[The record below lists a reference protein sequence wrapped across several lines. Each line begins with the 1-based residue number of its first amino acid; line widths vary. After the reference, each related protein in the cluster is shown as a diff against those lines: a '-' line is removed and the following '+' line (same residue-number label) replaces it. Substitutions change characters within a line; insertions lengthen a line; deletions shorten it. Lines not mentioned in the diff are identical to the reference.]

1 MTETKHIIN
10 ILTFSHPEEKKEF
23 GFKLIKEEGYSPLR
37 RGEFPKE
44 LWAKHQ
50 EELAEIKNLYCN
62 FKTTEN
68 CKYTTKVDFT
78 KSIFFAKH
86 YYHYR
91 IAKYFRDVANVVHPN
106 FINAATMW
114 FEAPVES
121 TPEYTLYYKFT
132 LSVRLAIMTDMPEL
146 IITFDGTSKVLKKNV
161 LQLVSEDISTDNLN
175 WLVCN
180 GELIN
185 YEDFTDEDN
194 NSLDEFYPVL
204 NPDLEDALKYP
215 PEPPKKNDDR
225 YANFFKNINGL
236 LSKYLD
242 TEEFKQVIPHSG
254 SWHELESVFLTS
266 EGTNLLKFGRGTH
279 TDPYEGLKTYKPCEP
294 APSGHY
300 RFFFICHEDDKET
313 ARTFH
318 RYSKKLEGHGFID
331 FAKFLSLPVTYD
343 EDMHIFFQDINNP
356 IPDIKEKLSKAN
368 LIPNT
373 NYLAIYI
380 SPYSK
385 FESDP
390 IKRNY
395 YYKIKQLLLQYKIS
409 SQVVYNKN
417 INKENFKFSVA
428 NIAVA
433 ILAKLGG
440 IPWRL
445 DREINNELVIGIGA
459 FKTKKYNTR
468 YIGSTFCFA
477 NDGHFKGFNVLPADN
492 HRLLAGAIREA
503 VEEYRNQHQDT
514 ERLIIHFYKRMS
526 NSEIV
531 PIIKQLKSIDKDI
544 PIVIVTVNKTE
555 SSDLVLFDDEYKHKM
570 PYSGTYI
577 PIGMN
582 SYILCNNTRYRPTL
596 NDEHTDEE
604 REAERIQLAKQLKSF
619 PLPVKL
625 HLQSTDESII
635 KDPEEV
641 RKLIDQVYQFS
652 RMYWKSVS
660 QQSIPVTTKYPEM
673 VAEIYPHF
681 EGGKLYDFGKKNLWF
696 L

>member
-1 MTETKHIIN
+1 MVDSKHIVN
-10 ILTFSHPEEKKEF
+10 ILTFSHPEEIKEF
-23 GFKLIKEEGYSPLR
+23 GFKLNKEEGHSPLR
-37 RGEFPKE
+37 RGEFPRE
-44 LWAKHQ
+44 LWAEHHN
-50 EELAEIKNLYCN
+50 ELADIKNLYCN

-68 CKYTTKVDFT
+68 CQYITKVDFT
-78 KSIFFAKH
+78 KSIYFAKH
-86 YYHYR
+86 YYHFR
-91 IAKYFRDVANVVHPN
+91 IAEYFKDVAHVVHPN
-106 FINAATMW
+106 FINAATIW
-114 FEAPVES
+114 FESQSES
-121 TPEYTLYYKFT
+121 TAVFKLYYKFT
-132 LSVRLAIMTDMPEL
+132 LSVRLSTVTKQPEL
-146 IITFDGTSKVLKKNV
+146 IVSFDGKSKVLKKSI
-161 LQLVSEDISTDNLN
+161 LQLLSDDIATENLH
-175 WLVCN
+175 WLVRN
-180 GELIN
+180 GVLVN

-194 NSLDEFYPVL
+194 NFLDEFYPVL
-204 NPDLEDALKYP
+204 NRDLADALKFAP
-215 PEPPKKNDDR
+215 NPPKKNDDK
-225 YANFFKNINGL
+225 YVNYLKNINGL
-236 LSKYLD
+236 LSKYLNTD
-242 TEEFKQVIPHSG
+242 EFKQVIPHSG
-254 SWHELESVFLTS
+254 TWHSIDSVSLTS
-266 EGTNLLKFGRGTH
+266 EGTNLLKFGLGTH
-279 TDPYEGLKTYKPCEP
+279 TDPYEGLKAFKPCVP
-294 APSGHY
+294 APKGHY
-300 RFFFICHEDDKET
+300 RFFFICHESDKET

-331 FAKFLSLPVTYD
+331 FAQFLSLPVTYD

-356 IPDIKEKLSKAN
+356 ISDIKEKLSKAS

-380 SPYSK
+380 SPFSK
-385 FESDP
+385 YEADP

-395 YYKIKQLLLQYKIS
+395 YYKVKQLLLQYNVS
-409 SQVVYNKN
+409 SQVIYNKN
-417 INKENFKFSVA
+417 INKEDFKWSVS

-445 DREINNELVIGIGA
+445 DREINNELIVGIGA

-492 HRLLAGAIREA
+492 NRLLAGAIREA
-503 VEEYRNQHQDT
+503 VEEYRNQHQET

-526 NSEIV
+526 NREIV
-531 PIIKQLKSIDKDI
+531 PIIRQLKSIDKNI

-555 SSDLVLFDDEYKHKM
+555 SSDLVLFDDDYEHKM

-577 PIGMN
+577 PIGMD
-582 SYILCNNTRYRPTL
+582 SYILCNNTRYKPTL
-596 NDEHTDEE
+596 NEENTEEE
-604 REAERIQLAKQLKSF
+604 RKTELLKLEKQIKSY
-619 PLPVKL
+619 PLPIKL
-625 HLQSTDESII
+625 HLQSTDETII
-635 KDPEEV
+635 RDPEEV

-660 QQSIPVTTKYPEM
+660 LQNIPVTTKYPEM

>member
-10 ILTFSHPEEKKEF
+10 VLTFSHPEKELTF
-23 GFKLIKEEGYSPLR
+23 GFKLKKANGHSPLR
-37 RGEFPKE
+37 KAEFPRE

-50 EELAEIKNLYCN
+50 KDLSNTQYLYCD
-62 FKTTEN
+62 FSTTDN
-68 CKYTTKVDFT
+68 CDYIISVDLT
-78 KSIFFAKH
+78 YSIYFAKH
-86 YYHYR
+86 YYHFR
-91 IAKYFRDVANVVHPN
+91 IAEYFKQVAHVVHPN
-106 FINAATMW
+106 FINAATIW
-114 FEAPVES
+114 FKAPGES
-121 TPEYTLYYKFT
+121 TPGYTLYYKFT
-132 LSVRLAIMTDMPEL
+132 LSVRLAIMTDKPEL
-146 IITFDGTSKVLKKNV
+146 IVAFDGTSKVLTKNV

-175 WLVCN
+175 WLVRN

-194 NSLDEFYPVL
+194 NNLDEFFPVL

-215 PEPPKKNDDR
+215 PEPPKKNDDK
-225 YANFFKNINGL
+225 YANYFKNIDIL

-254 SWHELESVFLTS
+254 SWHELKSVSLTS

-279 TDPYEGLKTYKPCEP
+279 TDPYEGLKKYKPCVP
-294 APSGHY
+294 APQGHY
-300 RFFFICHEDDKET
+300 RFFFICHESDMET

-318 RYSKKLEGHGFID
+318 KYSKKVEGYGFIN
-331 FAKFLSLPVTYD
+331 FAEFLSLPVTYD
-343 EDMHIFFQDINNP
+343 EDLHIIFKNIDNP
-356 IPDIKEKLSKAN
+356 IPEIQEKLSN
-368 LIPNT
+368 TSLVPNT
-373 NYLAIYI
+373 NYLAVYI
-380 SPYSK
+380 SPYNK
-385 FESDP
+385 YEADP
-390 IKRNY
+390 VKRNY
-395 YYKIKQLLLQYKIS
+395 YYRIKQLLLRYKIS

-417 INKENFKFSVA
+417 INADNFKFSVS
-428 NIAVA
+428 NIAIA

-445 DREINNELVIGIGA
+445 DREVNNELIVGIGA
-459 FKTKKYNTR
+459 FRTKKYNTR

-477 NDGHFKGFNVLPADN
+477 NDGHFKGFSVLPADN

-503 VEEYRNQHQDT
+503 VEAYKNQHENT

-526 NSEIV
+526 NKEIA
-531 PIIKQLKSIDKDI
+531 PIIRQLKSIDDNI
-544 PIVIVTVNKTE
+544 PIVIISVNKSE
-555 SSDLVLFDDEYKHKM
+555 SSDLVLFDKDYNRKM

-582 SYILCNNTRYRPTL
+582 SYILCNNTRYKPTL
-596 NDEHTDEE
+596 NGEHTDTE
-604 REAERIQLAKQLKSF
+604 REAERKQLAKQLKSF

-625 HLQSTDESII
+625 HLQSTDETII

-641 RKLIDQVYQFS
+641 KKLIDQVYQFS

-660 QQSIPVTTKYPEM
+660 QQSLPVTTKYPEM
-673 VAEIYPHF
+673 VAEIFPHF
-681 EGGKLYDFGKKNLWF
+681 EGGKIPEFGRNNLWF

>member
-1 MTETKHIIN
+1 MTEAKHIVN
-10 ILTFSHPEEKKEF
+10 VLTFSHPEKELTF
-23 GFKLIKEEGYSPLR
+23 GFKLKKANGHSLLR
-37 RGEFPKE
+37 KGEFPKE
-44 LWAKHQ
+44 LWARHNRALNDTKY
-50 EELAEIKNLYCN
+50 LYCD
-62 FKTTEN
+62 FKTTDK
-68 CKYTTKVDFT
+68 CKYKTKVDLT
-78 KSIFFAKH
+78 KSIYFAKH
-86 YYHYR
+86 YYHFR
-91 IAKYFRDVANVVHPN
+91 IAEYFKQVAHVVHPN

-114 FEAPVES
+114 FEAPGES
-121 TPEYTLYYKFT
+121 TPEYMLYYKFT
-132 LSVRLAIMTDMPEL
+132 LSVRLAIMTDKPEL
-146 IITFDGTSKVLKKNV
+146 IVTFDGTSKVLKKNV

-175 WLVCN
+175 WLVRN

-194 NSLDEFYPVL
+194 NYLDVFYPVL

-215 PEPPKKNDDR
+215 PEPPKKNDDK
-225 YANFFKNINGL
+225 YANYFKNINGL

-242 TEEFKQVIPHSG
+242 TEEFKKVIPHSG
-254 SWHELESVFLTS
+254 TWHELESVSLTS

-279 TDPYEGLKTYKPCEP
+279 TDPYEGLKSYKPCEP

-318 RYSKKLEGHGFID
+318 RYSKKLQGHGFID

-356 IPDIKEKLSKAN
+356 IPDIKEKLSNAK

-385 FESDP
+385 YEADP
-390 IKRNY
+390 VKRNY
-395 YYKIKQLLLQYKIS
+395 YYKIKQLLLQYKVS

-445 DREINNELVIGIGA
+445 DREVNNELIVGIGA
-459 FKTKKYNTR
+459 FRTKKYNTR

-492 HRLLAGAIREA
+492 HKLLAGAIREA
-503 VEEYRNQHQDT
+503 VEEYKNQHQET

-526 NSEIV
+526 NKEIA
-531 PIIKQLKSIDKDI
+531 PIIRQLKSIDNNI
-544 PIVIVTVNKTE
+544 PIVIISVNKSE
-555 SSDLVLFDDEYKHKM
+555 SSDLVLFDKDYDHKM
-570 PYSGTYI
+570 PFSGTYI
-577 PIGMN
+577 PIGLD
-582 SYILCNNTRYRPTL
+582 SYILCNNTRYMPTL
-596 NDEHTDEE
+596 NGEHTEE
-604 REAERIQLAKQLKSF
+604 QREAERIQLAKQLKSF

-635 KDPEEV
+635 NDPEEV
-641 RKLIDQVYQFS
+641 KKLIDQVYQFS

-660 QQSIPVTTKYPEM
+660 QQSLPVTTKYPEM
-673 VAEIYPHF
+673 VAEIFPHF

>member
-91 IAKYFRDVANVVHPN
+91 IAEYFRDVANVVHPN
-106 FINAATMW
+106 FINAATIW
-114 FEAPVES
+114 FESESES
-121 TPEYTLYYKFT
+121 TTIFKLYYKFT
-132 LSVRLAIMTDMPEL
+132 LSVRLATVTKQPEL
-146 IITFDGTSKVLKKNV
+146 IVSFDGKSKVLKKS
-161 LQLVSEDISTDNLN
+161 LMQLVSDDIATENLN
-175 WLVCN
+175 WLVRN
-180 GELIN
+180 GVLVN

-194 NSLDEFYPVL
+194 NFLDEYYPVL
-204 NPDLEDALKYP
+204 NYDLADALKFAP
-215 PEPPKKNDDR
+215 NPPKKNDDK
-225 YANFFKNINGL
+225 YANYLKNINEL
-236 LSKYLD
+236 LSIYLNTD
-242 TEEFKQVIPHSG
+242 EFKQVIPHSG
-254 SWHELESVFLTS
+254 TWHSIDSVSLTS
-266 EGTNLLKFGRGTH
+266 EGTNLLKFGLGTH
-279 TDPYEGLKTYKPCEP
+279 TAPYEGLKAFKPCVP
-294 APSGHY
+294 APTGHY
-300 RFFFICHEDDKET
+300 RFFFICHESDKET
-313 ARTFH
+313 ANLFH
-318 RYSKKLEGHGFID
+318 KYSKKEKGFIN
-331 FAKFLSLPVTYD
+331 FAEFLSLPVTYD
-343 EDMHIFFQDINNP
+343 ENLHIIFSNIDNP
-356 IPDIKEKLSKAN
+356 ITEIQEKLSN
-368 LIPNT
+368 TSLVPNT
-373 NYLAIYI
+373 NYLAVYI

-385 FESDP
+385 YEPDP
-390 IKRNY
+390 VKRNF
-395 YYKIKQLLLQYKIS
+395 YYKIKQLLLQYNIS
-409 SQVVYNKN
+409 SQVIYNER
-417 INKENFKFSVA
+417 INSSDFKWSVS

-445 DREINNELVIGIGA
+445 DREVNNELIVGIGA

-526 NSEIV
+526 NREIV

-555 SSDLVLFDDEYKHKM
+555 SSDLVLFDNEYELKM

-596 NDEHTDEE
+596 TDEHTDEE
-604 REAERIQLAKQLKSF
+604 RDAEKIQLAKQLKSF